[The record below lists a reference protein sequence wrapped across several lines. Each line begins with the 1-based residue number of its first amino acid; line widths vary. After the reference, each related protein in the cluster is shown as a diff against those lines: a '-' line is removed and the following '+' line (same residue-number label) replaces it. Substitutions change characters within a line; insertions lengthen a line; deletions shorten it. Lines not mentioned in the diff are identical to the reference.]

1 MFHYNTQ
8 KQKIVSLRY
17 FLIPRFITQ
26 YNICLLLLL
35 IISLPLNLI
44 FILIYKGGKMGRNKI
59 SLNEDQKSFVKD
71 LLNQNKTLENIKDE
85 LIEKYPEL
93 KIGID
98 TLRRLVKDDLEMKWN
113 YSTRKWE
120 PKSNTENDT
129 QEKEVELPPY
139 QEKNNNVKESNIL
152 LEELKNDISSVLTEI
167 DGIRKD
173 ITEIKNILIK
183 ENPKKKITQ
192 IANDIVELYADKRER
207 TSININTKILDLI
220 KKLAEE
226 KYGIKNNKSDAINT
240 ALLDLY
246 LTKINENDES

>member
-1 MFHYNTQ
+1 
-8 KQKIVSLRY
+8 
-17 FLIPRFITQ
+17 
-26 YNICLLLLL
+26 
-35 IISLPLNLI
+35 
-44 FILIYKGGKMGRNKI
+44 MGRKKI
-59 SLNEDQKSFVKD
+59 SLTEDQELFVKK
-71 LLNQNKTLENIKDE
+71 LLNQNISLENIKDK
-85 LIEKYPEL
+85 LIEEYPKF

-98 TLRRLVKDDLEMKWN
+98 TLRSLVKDDLKMKWN
-113 YSTRKWE
+113 YRTRKWE
-120 PKSNTENDT
+120 PKPNTENDT
-129 QEKEVELPPY
+129 QEKKVELPPY
-139 QEKNNNVKESNIL
+139 QEKNKNTKESNTL
-152 LEELKNDISSVLTEI
+152 LFEELKNDISSVLTEI